1 MAEEEAFLSV
11 VPTDV
16 DQLAMS
22 LGRLVLR
29 WPTRPMF
36 DVALPAAS
44 HLGRVVSAAV
54 QKTLMVFD
62 VAAAPL
68 IDALVEACPDVDTAA
83 RLCELAPDWP
93 WLDHA
98 PLIRRGLFS
107 GRCLA
112 LLFTSLPPAVLRV
125 LEQLLSDLASSTPF
139 AHAAAFCCLHGTT
152 VNDRTSDEL
161 ADLFD
166 LEEAD
171 FDTVFPADPDSGD
184 LASLAVSQSPDFA
197 ESPLSLS
204 GWPFLRSA
212 ALSIP
217 QDVPVCQGGGS

>member
-1 MAEEEAFLSV
+1 VGFVRSAPLVATTLLVRSAPLTLV
-11 VPTDV
+11 T
-16 DQLAMS
+16 
-22 LGRLVLR
+22 RLLDLFPGAAGVAL
-29 WPTRPMF
+29 PTRPMF

-68 IDALVEACPDVDTAA
+68 IDALVEACPDVDTAV

-125 LEQLLSDLASSTPF
+125 LEQLLSDLA
-139 AHAAAFCCLHGTT
+139 
-152 VNDRTSDEL
+152 
-161 ADLFD
+161 
-166 LEEAD
+166 
-171 FDTVFPADPDSGD
+171 
-184 LASLAVSQSPDFA
+184 
-197 ESPLSLS
+197 
-204 GWPFLRSA
+204 
-212 ALSIP
+212 
-217 QDVPVCQGGGS
+217 